1 MRVKSVSGRV
11 KTPKMKLTAAQKK
24 TRLINDLFKISQFVQ
39 SIKPQNHV

>member
-24 TRLINDLFKISQFVQ
+24 TRLINLLFTHKIESKCK
-39 SIKPQNHV
+39 I